1 MDQYSELAGRYVL
14 LSIEWKVGKVRF
26 IDQSQ
31 LPARLEYIETTDYK
45 RLIGAIRKMEVRGAP
60 LIGITAAYALALV
73 AFHDKSAKPAT
84 ALANLRDAG
93 EVICAARPTG
103 QNLFWAVNRIL
114 KVAEGAAK
122 SGKDVRSTVTEE
134 ALRMAKEDLDG
145 NEKIGKFGAELL
157 KDGDTVMT
165 ICNAGGLATV
175 GYGTALGVV
184 RAAVAD
190 GKKIG
195 VIVPETRPKLQ
206 GSRLTAWELMQDKIP
221 VTLIPDTA
229 VGYVLQRKMVDKIVI
244 GADRIL
250 RDGTVFN
257 KIGSYSMAVVAKVK
271 SVPFYVA
278 APFSTYD
285 LESEASHVKIEER
298 SHDEVVRVG
307 AEVIAPEGVEVLNP
321 AFDMVPPNLV
331 SGLITEKGLILPP
344 FEKHI
349 ASALRPQAH

>member
-1 MDQYSELAGRYVL
+1 M

-26 IDQSQ
+26 IDQTQ
-31 LPARLEYIETTDYK
+31 LPARLEYVETTDYK
-45 RLIGAIRKMEVRGAP
+45 RLIIAIRKMEVRGAP

-73 AFHDKSAKPAT
+73 AFHDKSSNPAT

-93 EVICAARPTG
+93 EVLTSARPTG

-114 KVAEGAAK
+114 KAAESAVK
-122 SGKDVRSTVTEE
+122 TGKDVRSTVTEE
-134 ALRMAKEDLDG
+134 ALRMANEDLVG

-175 GYGTALGVV
+175 GYGTALGVI
-184 RAAVAD
+184 RAAVAA
-190 GKKIG
+190 GKKIR

-206 GSRLTAWELMQDKIP
+206 GSKLTAWELMQDKIP
-221 VTLIPDTA
+221 VTVIPDTA
-229 VGYVLQRKMVDKIVI
+229 VGYVLQRKMVEKIVV

-271 SVPFYVA
+271 SVPFYAA

-285 LESEASHVKIEER
+285 FESEVSHVKIEER
-298 SHDEVVRVG
+298 SHEEVVRVG
-307 AEVIAPEGVEVLNP
+307 AEVIAPEGVDVLNP
-321 AFDMVPPNLV
+321 AFDMVPSNLV
-331 SGLITEKGLILPP
+331 SGLITEKGVILPP
-344 FEKHI
+344 LEKHLAEKIKSNHLI
-349 ASALRPQAH
+349 AK